1 MTGLL
6 HRPASRW
13 RPQLSNA
20 TMAVALASALL
31 VVTFAPRAAA
41 AALSISMSASP
52 ADHVAPG
59 GTVTFRA
66 TVVMPDGSA
75 GSGHVLFLNDPP
87 PALTCDAASTN
98 LSSGDATSVIG
109 GAAVNLTSGTASV
122 STRAL
127 SIGGHTIEA
136 CYPHQGGGSATGS
149 TFQEYSV
156 TLPHAACLVNAP
168 LIGPWGGTLS
178 LGGPSSGGT
187 RDRTFTVGEGVTAI
201 RVTAQGAGGN
211 QQAPT
216 RQGRGARISAT
227 LPVTPGETLEIGHI
241 SGSMGAA
248 YVARPNDGGCPAT
261 DADGTRFFI
270 PKILLI
276 AAAGGG
282 QGESPWEHFL
292 DRMAGRCGS
301 SDAPQYGG
309 QGGDADLGLGA
320 GAGQPG
326 CMNTTH
332 DGGGGSGASVAD
344 GGAGG
349 VGAPN
354 TAEPNFCRSGARGS
368 DGGFLIGPPGGG
380 GGPANAVAGVGCP
393 DDALNGGPGG
403 AGFLGGGAGGG
414 AGNTYSSNGPVKPG
428 SGGGGGGGLSYI

>member
-1 MTGLL
+1 
-6 HRPASRW
+6 
-13 RPQLSNA
+13 
-20 TMAVALASALL
+20 
-31 VVTFAPRAAA
+31 
-41 AALSISMSASP
+41 
-52 ADHVAPG
+52 
-59 GTVTFRA
+59 
-66 TVVMPDGSA
+66 
-75 GSGHVLFLNDPP
+75 
-87 PALTCDAASTN
+87 
-98 LSSGDATSVIG
+98 
-109 GAAVNLTSGTASV
+109 
-122 STRAL
+122 
-127 SIGGHTIEA
+127 
-136 CYPHQGGGSATGS
+136 
-149 TFQEYSV
+149 
-156 TLPHAACLVNAP
+156 
-168 LIGPWGGTLS
+168 
-178 LGGPSSGGT
+178 
-187 RDRTFTVGEGVTAI
+187 
-201 RVTAQGAGGN
+201 
-211 QQAPT
+211 
-216 RQGRGARISAT
+216 
-227 LPVTPGETLEIGHI
+227 
-241 SGSMGAA
+241 
-248 YVARPNDGGCPAT
+248 GCPAT

-393 DDALNGGPGG
+393 DDALNGGAGG
-403 AGFLGGGAGGG
+403 AGFLGGGAGGS
-414 AGNTYSSNGPVKPG
+414 AGNTYTSNGPVKPG
-428 SGGGGGGGLSYI
+428 SGGGGGGGLSYIDASATNSTSTLCPNCSVQTAISELTRPTATTVYVDPRVDQAKTTKLIAQVFFANSDTMVQAGSVTFHDSTSGNDLATVDIPNGFATYNLSAKDLSAGDHQIRAIYSGASGDVNAQSSTSSAKTLTVFVNDGIVPAVSITTTTPANVTNNTDPVSVTWKSSKNGSYSVQVGGTSCANGNQVDHGTYSGAPSTTVTTSVPGPWRPGDNTIRVCVTDDEFNVGSATVTISNNTPVVTIVSADSPIPPPTT